1 MNPVNKGPKKENA
14 ATYSCVCR
22 RGRFVQVGARANQ
35 YYRELNH
42 FFVATNSLN
51 HDGFTGD
58 RQKIELDGRN
68 ELMAYPI
75 KNE

>member
-1 MNPVNKGPKKENA
+1 M
-14 ATYSCVCR
+14 
-22 RGRFVQVGARANQ
+22 QVGARANQ

-58 RQKIELDGRN
+58 CKTALDGRN
-68 ELMAYPI
+68 EPMAYPI